1 MLLEVTGD
9 VKSNCWQ
16 EAEDKLHSSLQ
27 IAIKRCDKAT
37 FDAFGNWQL
46 SGEFGEFKLS
56 INCLLADCFMAKG
69 NFLGAE
75 LLLRAPLEGNQ
86 DMRDHYIK
94 SMRLAV
100 QPQLLHAQ
108 LQLDYF
114 AQAKETSLWQC
125 RDVFDPGCSSLEK
138 GMICWVVDELL
149 ICANELVNA
158 KMLSGAIEILD
169 IWLAARSRI
178 TTLLPEEVRDD
189 VQRRH
194 QAVSRLMAAER
205 PSLSS
210 EPAPEGRVTTS
221 SRYPRSL
228 EKPTKHIFLQE
239 KPQSSGH

>member
-1 MLLEVTGD
+1 MAIRLGR
-9 VKSNCWQ
+9 WQ

-27 IAIKRCDKAT
+27 IAIRRCNNAT

-46 SGEFGEFKLS
+46 SGEFGEFKLFIS
-56 INCLLADCFMAKG
+56 CLLADCSMAKG
-69 NFLGAE
+69 KFLGVE
-75 LLLRAPLEGNQ
+75 LLLRAPLEGIQ

-100 QPQLLHAQ
+100 QSQLLHAQ

-125 RDVFDPGCSSLEK
+125 RDVFDPGYSSLEK
-138 GMICWVVDELL
+138 GTICWVVE
-149 ICANELVNA
+149 ICTNELVDA
-158 KMLSGAIEILD
+158 KMLSGAMEILD
-169 IWLAARSRI
+169 IFVAARSRI
-178 TTLLPEEVRDD
+178 TTLLPEEVRDY

-205 PSLSS
+205 PFLSS
-210 EPAPEGRVTTS
+210 EPAPEDRVPTP

-228 EKPTKHIFLQE
+228 EKPTKHLFLQE